1 MVRPVATL
9 DLLAGLAI
17 LVGLAGIAVPILPG
31 LPIVWAAIVVWAV
44 VGDDGARWI
53 VLAFATVVVVA
64 ATVAQFL
71 VPGRRML
78 DAGVPGRSITIGALA
93 GIIGFFVVPVV
104 GLFLF
109 FVAGVYLAERV
120 RLGAGPGA
128 WESTV
133 HALKG
138 VGLSILIELAG
149 GLLASAAWLAAVIA

>member
-1 MVRPVATL
+1 MATL
-9 DLLAGLAI
+9 DLLVGVAI
-17 LVGLAGIAVPILPG
+17 LVGLAGVLVPILPG
-31 LPIVWAAIVVWAV
+31 LPIVWAAIAIWSLAS
-44 VGDDGARWI
+44 DERARWI
-53 VLAFATVVVVA
+53 VLAFATAVLLA

-78 DAGVPGRSITIGALA
+78 EAGVPGRSVTVGALA
-93 GIIGFFVVPVV
+93 GIVGFFVVPVV

-120 RLGAGPGA
+120 RLGAEPGA

-133 HALKG
+133 HALEG

-149 GLLASAAWLAAVIA
+149 GLLAAAAWLAAVIA